1 MSASREKK
9 KRQELLAGG
18 GVDPKTAREAEQKA
32 AEKRSKILYTTLA
45 AIFVVVAVFLLVYN
59 SGILQRSQTAV
70 TIDGEKYTVADVSY
84 YYQDAYQNFLNTYG
98 SYASLFGLDTS
109 KPLTSQYAWGRQRAD
124 LGRVL

>member
-9 KRQELLAGG
+9 KRQELLAG

-98 SYASLFGLDTS
+98 SYASLS
-109 KPLTSQYAWGRQRAD
+109 A
-124 LGRVL
+124 